1 MRKFN
6 VAAAILGCSLLTI
19 TSFSISS
26 ANAVNKKISSIPK
39 NQWKIAG
46 TVKGEG
52 DVSKKFSIGPSN
64 LKALKMGEDMKFEL
78 KSNDH
83 NLHYSLK
90 IPVKK
95 DAKGGVLYQYQ
106 SSGEEEAG
114 YFRVEK
120 QTYDAKNDSISAEVS
135 GGGNFI
141 VYTQDATLES
151 PNSLA
156 PDTTAP
162 SSKIASATTSTITT
176 TPPAIFY
183 IPHQDD
189 ETLSMG
195 VGITQHLDAGREVI
209 AVLYTDGAGSVAQKI
224 LNGEVGS
231 SWWGGTHNPVK
242 EGYGH
247 IDNPKFSSSRTNEL
261 KSALMQLGV
270 KPENIHIRNLSSDG
284 ILTLNEVK
292 QLVLEY
298 ESKYPKASHK
308 AMSQHDGSLSHALS
322 GQALVDLYKQKAIS
336 DARLY
341 VSRNDFTRV
350 TVGSL
355 VTPTTNQAFRIKKAA
370 MVYQAWNPVVESFAI
385 GYHSVST
392 QFNSLLA
399 KIQNRQHTP
408 TQ

>member
-1 MRKFN
+1 LRKFN
-6 VAAAILGCSLLTI
+6 VVAAILLSCSLLTI

-26 ANAVNKKISSIPK
+26 ADAVNKKSSAIPK
-39 NQWKIAG
+39 NQWKITG

-52 DVSKKFSIGPSN
+52 DVSKKFTIRPSN
-64 LKALKMGEDMKFEL
+64 LKALKMGEDMKFEI
-78 KSNDH
+78 KSSDR

-90 IPVKK
+90 VPVKK
-95 DAKGGVLYQYQ
+95 DAKDAVLYQYQ

-120 QTYDAKNDSISAEVS
+120 QTYDAKNDSISAEVA

-141 VYTQDATLES
+141 VYTQDTKLVS
-151 PNSLA
+151 PSSLA
-156 PDTTAP
+156 PKTSSAP
-162 SSKIASATTSTITT
+162 SVSAKIAS

-209 AVLYTDGAGSVAQKI
+209 AVLYTDGAGSVAQRI

-231 SWWGGTHNPVK
+231 SWWGGTHNPTT

-247 IDNPKFSSSRTNEL
+247 VDNQKFSESRTNEL

-270 KPENIHIRNLSSDG
+270 KPENIHIRNLSADG
-284 ILTLNEVK
+284 SLTLEEVK
-292 QLVLEY
+292 TLVLEY
-298 ESKYPKASHK
+298 ETKYPKASHK

-322 GQALVDLYKQKAIS
+322 GQALVDLYKQSAIS

-392 QFNSLLA
+392 QFNSMLE